1 MRIAP
6 NIFSNQFTLLQNK
19 HSCASSGENSKRW
32 ISGDTYVS
40 GRRIVWRRRRETC
53 DTDGRIIFRRWSEHS
68 PPPGVCLSRQLVL
81 LEASSRE
88 EAEISGAAETE
99 IVRVWSHVSLLA
111 AYITNFP
118 SSKHLKKSKNPMY
131 L

>member
-53 DTDGRIIFRRWSEHS
+53 DTAGFAGGEFAGGGGDKRRSGNRKLSVSGRMFLSL
-68 PPPGVCLSRQLVL
+68 PP
-81 LEASSRE
+81 
-88 EAEISGAAETE
+88 I
-99 IVRVWSHVSLLA
+99 
-111 AYITNFP
+111 
-118 SSKHLKKSKNPMY
+118 
-131 L
+131 